1 MASTVEEKNNVE
13 YDSDPEE
20 AKRPLTMRRR
30 EASDDEVTEAEAEAE
45 GEEVTDKMED
55 SRVEVRSDDEGGVED
70 YDDDVE
76 EEEEELEEEEEEE
89 EVEVEEE
96 VYEEKGATSGGVEVD
111 EGSADVVKESQD
123 DVRPPLEDSI
133 EDHSEEKKE
142 NEPFAVPTA
151 GAFYMHDDRF
161 RDNAGARQR
170 RIHGERSLW
179 ESKDDRKWGHDKFE
193 EITLHEKHHEERGRP
208 YKGNYRGQ
216 GKSRGTYRGGY
227 VQGNRTGYNDSS
239 NQNQVPKRV
248 VKGRG
253 PQKYER
259 TNKSNGP
266 SSAVQNKH
274 SERTSTHA
282 SKVESGSVPVKNQV
296 VASNLN
302 SASPPFYPSGSSNKD
317 INLAQKREV
326 QTGGSS
332 RNISPVVVDEG
343 FPVQQNN
350 ARLRGNNVVDSISMA
365 KLYIDESIP
374 LSVGKPG
381 SFAVSASQSPHLRAS
396 GTGRG
401 ASIPIQ
407 MNYQH
412 APSQNKV
419 SPSQFQAIQTSSAP
433 GRNSTS
439 VQATAPQLGNRPD
452 SGSQSSSP
460 LETSMPIS
468 SHDSGE
474 VDAASESGKVKGA
487 MVGKGREGSQGAGR
501 GSFIYGGAQVM
512 GTTGN
517 AAVSHGDPNFPAF
530 LPVMQFG
537 GKHPGGMGVP
547 TVGMAF
553 PGYVAQPQLGLGK
566 SEMTWLPVLAGSAG
580 ALGATYPFLPVDGA
594 SNQQSGQASALG
606 TSSKEHNVDKDN
618 HELKPPQRSELASDE
633 FEQWQNKP
641 RRYSEMN
648 FGQ

>member
-1 MASTVEEKNNVE
+1 MASAVVEENNNVE

-30 EASDDEVTEAEAEAE
+30 EASDDEEEAEAE
-45 GEEVTDKMED
+45 GEEEVTHKRQDHK
-55 SRVEVRSDDEGGVED
+55 VEVPSDDVDDEGGVED
-70 YDDDVE
+70 YDDDDVVV
-76 EEEEELEEEEEEE
+76 EEEEEEE

-96 VYEEKGATSGGVEVD
+96 VYEKKGGASGGVEVD
-111 EGSADVVKESQD
+111 VEGSVDVVKEPGDD
-123 DVRPPLEDSI
+123 DVRPPLEDSV

-161 RDNAGARQR
+161 RDNAGACQRQ
-170 RIHGERSLW
+170 IHGGRSLW
-179 ESKDDRKWGHDKFE
+179 EAKDNRKWGHDKYE
-193 EITLHEKHHEERGRP
+193 EITLHEKHYEERRP
-208 YKGNYRGQ
+208 SKGNYRSR
-216 GKSRGTYRGGY
+216 GKSRGTYHGGH
-227 VQGNRTGYNDSS
+227 VRGNRTGYNDSS

-248 VKGRG
+248 VRGRG

-259 TNKSNGP
+259 TNKSNAA
-266 SSAVQNKH
+266 SSQVQNKH
-274 SERTSTHA
+274 SGRTSTHA
-282 SKVESGSVPVKNQV
+282 AKAESGPVPAKNQA

-302 SASPPFYPSGSSNKD
+302 SASLPFYPSGSSNKD
-317 INLAQKREV
+317 NNLAQRREV

-350 ARLRGNNVVDSISMA
+350 AQLRGKNVVDSISMA

-374 LSVGKPG
+374 PPSVGKPG
-381 SFAVSASQSPHLRAS
+381 YSAVSASQSPHLRAS

-401 ASIPIQ
+401 VSIPVQ
-407 MNYQH
+407 TNYQRAH
-412 APSQNKV
+412 SLNKV

-433 GRNSTS
+433 GWNSTS
-439 VQATAPQLGNRPD
+439 VQATAPQLGNRPG

-460 LETSMPIS
+460 PRTSTPVN

-474 VDAASESGKVKGA
+474 MDSASESGKAKGA
-487 MVGKGREGSQGAGR
+487 SVGKGRGGSQGAGR
-501 GSFIYGGAQVM
+501 GSFVYGGAQVM

-517 AAVSHGDPNFPAF
+517 VAVSHGDPNFPAF

-537 GKHPGGMGVP
+537 GQHPGGMGVP
-547 TVGMAF
+547 AVGMAF
-553 PGYVAQPQLGLGK
+553 PGYVGQPQLGLGK
-566 SEMTWLPVLAGSAG
+566 SEMTWLPVLAGPAG

-594 SNQQSGQASALG
+594 SSRQSGQASAMS
-606 TSSKEHNVDKDN
+606 TSSKEHNDKAN
-618 HELKPPQRSELASDE
+618 NELKPPQRSELASDE
-633 FEQWQNKP
+633 FGQRQNKP
-641 RRYSEMN
+641 RRQVGLQN
-648 FGQ
+648 HH